1 MLAQHGDVLFWSDIL
16 VPTPQ
21 VAPLWT
27 NNPEEG
33 LQQLSSNCCAQA
45 CQKPQS
51 PYSSRGRGYIKH
63 SYISVS
69 KQQNVTIHMS

>member
-63 SYISVS
+63 SHISVS